1 MTDHTALRILSSPQD
16 ASFGGEYIAPRR
28 ILEWIDKAGYACAVG
43 WAGMYCVTAYVGNI
57 HFDRPISVGA
67 MIDVHAR
74 IIATGRTSMQ
84 VLVTV
89 SASDITGGE
98 PEQLVD
104 CLLVFVA
111 IDENHNPAAIEQWM
125 PETGLDRQLN
135 KSAVERLAARQAIRD
150 LMLSQTY
157 SDRGT
162 TPRSTLR
169 FLASPGDSNWGGKAH
184 GGTVMGWINEGAYS
198 VAASWSS
205 INAVAIY
212 SGGIHFLKPIE
223 IGSIV
228 EIDSRLICV
237 DGTHMHIATRVSSAP
252 ATNPQAL
259 TLTTVCMSIF
269 IDPDRLGNPQPV
281 KPLPLHSDEDV
292 RLEAH
297 ARELIAMRDRIA
309 ELPI

>member
-1 MTDHTALRILSSPQD
+1 
-16 ASFGGEYIAPRR
+16 
-28 ILEWIDKAGYACAVG
+28 
-43 WAGMYCVTAYVGNI
+43 MYCVTAYVGNI
-57 HFDRPISVGA
+57 HFEAQIEVGRLVEV
-67 MIDVHAR
+67 DAR
-74 IIATGRTSMQ
+74 IISTGRTSMQ

-89 SASDITGGE
+89 SEVDIKGG
-98 PEQLVD
+98 PVEQVVD

-111 IDENHNPAAIEQWM
+111 IDDEHKPHEVRQWM

-135 KSAVERLAARQAIRD
+135 KSALDRLAARQEIRD
-150 LMLSQTY
+150 EMLAQTY
-157 SDRGT
+157 SDQGT
-162 TPRSTLR
+162 TPRSKLR

-205 INAVAIY
+205 TNAIALY

-252 ATNPQAL
+252 ASNPQAL

-269 IDPDRLGNPQPV
+269 VDPDHLGNAQPV
-281 KPLPLHSDEDV
+281 KPLPLNSDEDF

-297 ARELIAMRDRIA
+297 ARHLIEMRDRIA